1 MKTLAVT
8 AVCAATL
15 LGCAQPKAQQVSDLK
30 TSTEKVSYI
39 IGLQMGRSF
48 KDQGITVTPEI
59 VLQGLRDAL
68 GDGKPLLTDQQI
80 QTVMTEFQ
88 SEMVAKAH
96 LRDSASAITNTKE
109 GEAFLAANK
118 SKDGVQATASGLQY
132 KVLKAGSGPK
142 PTASNTVTVN
152 YRGTLLNGDEFDKSQ
167 QGPVTFP
174 LRSVIPG
181 WTEGLQLMNAGAKY
195 QFVIPAKLAYGEA
208 GSPPKIGPN
217 ATLIFE
223 VELISF
229 K

>member
-1 MKTLAVT
+1 MKTLALT
-8 AVCAATL
+8 AVCATL
-15 LGCAQPKAQQVSDLK
+15 LGCAQQKAKQASDLK

-59 VLQGLRDAL
+59 VLQGLRDAV
-68 GDGKPLLTDQQI
+68 GGAKPLLTDEQI

-88 SEMVAKAH
+88 GEMVAKAH
-96 LRDSASAITNTKE
+96 VRDSASAITNQKE
-109 GEAFLAANK
+109 GDEFLAANK
-118 SKDGVQATASGLQY
+118 NKDGVRTTASGLQY

-142 PTASNTVTVN
+142 PTASNTVTVH
-152 YRGTLLNGDEFDKSQ
+152 YRGTLLNGDEFDSSA

-174 LRSVIPG
+174 LNSVIPG
-181 WTEGLQLMNAGAKY
+181 WTEGLQLMNTGAKY
-195 QFVIPAKLAYGEA
+195 QFCIPAKLAYGEA

-223 VELISF
+223 VELLSF